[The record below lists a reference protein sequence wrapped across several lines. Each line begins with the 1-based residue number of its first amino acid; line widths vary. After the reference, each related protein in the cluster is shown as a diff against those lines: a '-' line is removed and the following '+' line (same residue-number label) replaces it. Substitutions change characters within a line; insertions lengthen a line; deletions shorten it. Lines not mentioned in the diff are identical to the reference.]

1 MDETYVKVRGELVYL
16 YRAVDKAGK
25 PADFF
30 LSRQRDINA
39 VKAFLRM
46 TGQRAPIRRR
56 PIAPCRI

>member
-16 YRAVDKAGK
+16 YGAVDKAGK

-39 VKAFLRM
+39 VKAFLRKAM
-46 TGQRAPIRRR
+46 TKGQFK
-56 PIAPCRI
+56 